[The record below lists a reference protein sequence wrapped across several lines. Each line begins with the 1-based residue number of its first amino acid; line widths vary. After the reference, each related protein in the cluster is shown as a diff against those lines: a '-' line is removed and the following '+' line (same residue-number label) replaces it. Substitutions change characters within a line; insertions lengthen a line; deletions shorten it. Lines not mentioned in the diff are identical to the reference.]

1 MQALW
6 KLDRGIIVAKS
17 MTLSIKMCGESNP
30 GEFLNSTTD
39 GKTSIGKS
47 K

>member
-6 KLDRGIIVAKS
+6 KLDRGRIVAKS
-17 MTLSIKMCGESNP
+17 MNLNVKMCGESNP
-30 GEFLNSTTD
+30 GELLNSRAD
-39 GKTSIGKS
+39 GETSIGKS